1 LAAEGGH
8 LDCLEYAHKNKCP
21 CEHLPK
27 QKKHDVS
34 LDVPAP
40 SEKDTDDVCAICL
53 VNLLKVEYKPCNHRF
68 CIMCTNK
75 LIDAAS
81 AENKKITCAMC
92 RTDVEENVLLD
103 N

>member
-1 LAAEGGH
+1 
-8 LDCLEYAHKNKCP
+8 
-21 CEHLPK
+21 
-27 QKKHDVS
+27 
-34 LDVPAP
+34 
-40 SEKDTDDVCAICL
+40 
-53 VNLLKVEYKPCNHRF
+53 
-68 CIMCTNK
+68 MCTNK